1 MTLTDKFI
9 SNLRAYEQKDLQG
22 VAALFAED
30 IFLRD
35 WKIAVHGKDAV
46 LRETQKNFDA
56 GDNISIDVLR
66 TYEDNNTVIAEL
78 HIIVENSEEIYVT
91 DIATFNSDGFIT
103 TIRAYI
109 VVKIKW
115 SRRLKSGVR

>member
-109 VVKIKW
+109 G
-115 SRRLKSGVR
+115 RED